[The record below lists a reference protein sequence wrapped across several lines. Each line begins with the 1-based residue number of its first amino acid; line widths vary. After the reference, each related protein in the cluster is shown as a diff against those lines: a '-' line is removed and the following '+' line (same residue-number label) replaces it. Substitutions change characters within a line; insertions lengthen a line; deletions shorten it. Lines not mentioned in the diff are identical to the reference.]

1 MIHQIAIDEG
11 PPVCQAHGHG
21 ISSRVTVTN
30 RAGVIAVLG
39 KPTSS
44 TEERERLQTGTIVR
58 LTLWLIFL
66 VGVKLRKCR
75 SIFLIVLGVKGRTEN
90 PGETTGH

>member
-44 TEERERLQTGTIVR
+44 TEEGEMPDKYDGATYVVAYLFG
-58 LTLWLIFL
+58 
-66 VGVKLRKCR
+66 R
-75 SIFLIVLGVKGRTEN
+75 S
-90 PGETTGH
+90 